1 MKTYNFAI
9 PVKIDFVVDE
19 SLIEIETIE
28 DLEKL
33 QEDFDVDLSYI
44 IDKCELNILN
54 EELEDDYDEDDDYY
68 AMPTEDIF
76 QDIISENWDDIINKL
91 NKEYKLKDFEESQ
104 IKKIFDFV
112 SNDFKNNIKN
122 EPIKDFEIIS
132 YNTLKSEFVIT
143 LQTDKNLNSEE
154 IEDIRSWLDVYTTDK
169 WGDDISKKDL
179 SGMLESENHSIF
191 LIPWSI
197 KKDVKYIK

>member
-179 SGMLESENHSIF
+179 SSMLESENHSIF